1 MVLIFTMPDSAAWGG
16 KKKET
21 ADIYIKCDASQE
33 GGGVGVQV
41 NMGSASETCKFD
53 FPSEGWLDMER
64 GMSSKGGGITWR
76 QPKCESISDCVREPD
91 RDHLE
96 VKTKP
101 ISHLSTLQAT
111 EKLSKK
117 SSLCFL
123 SADILSITTS
133 SLFLHILKIFPKIS
147 CWNHKNPPPSSC
159 VDYSYI
165 MYLIKSS
172 QWALLFYKPHTWH
185 ERSAQWTK
193 AVCHKFSHS
202 IYWFY

>member
-1 MVLIFTMPDSAAWGG
+1 
-16 KKKET
+16 
-21 ADIYIKCDASQE
+21 
-33 GGGVGVQV
+33 
-41 NMGSASETCKFD
+41 MGSASETCKFD

-147 CWNHKNPPPSSC
+147 CWNHKNSPPQVVWITAILCISLSLLNGHY
-159 VDYSYI
+159 YSI
-165 MYLIKSS
+165 NPTHGTRGAHSEQKQSVINLAI
-172 QWALLFYKPHTWH
+172 LFID
-185 ERSAQWTK
+185 
-193 AVCHKFSHS
+193 S
-202 IYWFY
+202 IN